1 MPAST
6 VTDGEMEQQI
16 RGWHDFYIL
25 IATAAATLIGLMFVA
40 ASVGASVFNAE
51 REIPLRAFLTPTV
64 VHFCAILVTCL
75 ISLVPSLHVPSWGAL
90 VAAIGGVGLF
100 YSWHAVSNLRR
111 RGIMLR
117 RDLEDRLCYAIIP
130 ITVYLALIATG
141 IFIALDPSL
150 GLDMLAVVLVV
161 LVLLGIHNAWDMT
174 LWIVLNTGNDPK
186 PVDASSD
193 DSDRAPP

>member
-1 MPAST
+1 
-6 VTDGEMEQQI
+6 MEQQI
-16 RGWHDFYIL
+16 HGWHDFYIL

-51 REIPLRAFLTPTV
+51 REVPMRAFLTPTV
-64 VHFCAILVTCL
+64 VHFSAILVSCL
-75 ISLVPSLHVPSWGAL
+75 ISLAPSPSRAVLGAL
-90 VAAIGGVGLF
+90 IAATGGVGLF

-130 ITVYLALIATG
+130 ITIYLALIATG
-141 IFIALDPSL
+141 IVIAIAPPV
-150 GLDMLAVVLVV
+150 GLDMLAVVLVA
-161 LVLLGIHNAWDMT
+161 LLLLGIHNAWDMT

-186 PVDASSD
+186 PVDAPPRGP
-193 DSDRAPP
+193 DRGPR